1 MQEIYILYFDQLAAT
16 SGETHIPV
24 HVTKADFTNEF
35 HK

>member
-16 SGETHIPV
+16 SCETHI